1 MKVYQVWY
9 NNREAWEDAYEWT
22 GGLYTTR
29 KEAEREITHDNY
41 MIKGDWSTRKEKG
54 RYVINKKE
62 WAKELNRVYRLQPGD
77 EDYVRPE
84 ECTDDSFAKIKEIT
98 LLETFIPE
106 EDEDE

>member
-9 NNREAWEDAYEWT
+9 DNGKSWEDAYEWI

-29 KEAEREITHDNY
+29 EEAEREITHDNY
-41 MIKGDWSTRKEKG
+41 MIKGDWSTWQEKG
-54 RYVINKKE
+54 KYVVNKKE
-62 WAKELNRVYRLQPGD
+62 WAKLMN
-77 EDYVRPE
+77 EDSSENYYKPE

-106 EDEDE
+106 EDEGE